1 MAVARHLELVVPGL
15 LGPVTDADA
24 VARLRPELPALAWL
38 LARSDPATA
47 TAPETLAPIFD
58 AFGVSGPDWPAA
70 APARLGEADGNSLD
84 PGDRWWVRA
93 DPVHLRV
100 DTTHARLFG
109 TYALDLQADESAAL
123 IGRLNKLY
131 ANDGLVFEAPAPD
144 RWYIGCPRASDLRAV
159 TPDRVAGRNVDAF
172 MPEGDDARGWRAWL
186 NEVQMLLHD
195 APVNTDRE
203 RRGALPVN
211 SVWLWGGG
219 QCPSVSAGPDRVY
232 AGEPV
237 AVGLARLRGIPAE
250 SLGAAP
256 WTGQW
261 PTGDTLAFDARA
273 GDPLVHGEIEA
284 WLECLAALERERIA
298 PVAEALRTGY
308 LDTLTLAPGNGR
320 RFRVTHRGLRRFWR
334 RSRAWTDWLGTET

>member
-1 MAVARHLELVVPGL
+1 MAAVRHLELVVPGL

-24 VARLRPELPALAWL
+24 VARLGLDLPALAWL
-38 LARSDPATA
+38 LARADPVAGTG
-47 TAPETLAPIFD
+47 PDSLAPVFD

-70 APARLGEADGNSLD
+70 APARLGEADGDSVRL
-84 PGDRWWVRA
+84 GERWWVRA

-109 TYALDLQADESAAL
+109 AWALDLQADESAAL
-123 IGRLNKLY
+123 IERLNGLY
-131 ANDGLVFEAPAPD
+131 ADDGLVFEAPAPD
-144 RWYIGCPRASDLRAV
+144 RWYIGCPQPSDLRAV

-172 MPEGDDARGWRAWL
+172 MPEGSDARAWRAWL

-219 QCPSVSAGPDRVY
+219 QCPAVSGAPDRVY
-232 AGEPV
+232 ADEPV
-237 AVGLARLRGIPAE
+237 ALGLARLAGIPGK
-250 SLGAAP
+250 STGAAS

-261 PTGDTLAFDARA
+261 PEGNTLAVDARA
-273 GDPLVHGEIEA
+273 VDPLVHGEIET
-284 WLECLAALERERIA
+284 WLECLAALERDRIA
-298 PVAEALRTGY
+298 PLVQGLRQGH
-308 LDTLTLAPGNGR
+308 LDTVTIAPGDGR
-320 RFRVTHRGLRRFWR
+320 RFRVNRRGLRRFWR
-334 RSRAWTDWLGTET
+334 RNRPWTAWLETDT